1 MTNSSATT
9 ADQPLRTNQLH
20 AEDEIDL
27 RQVAGALIRRWAWI
41 VSGTAVGL
49 TLSGH
54 YVLTTKPVYQAEF
67 QIVLSQAESQ
77 TGVASLF
84 SQNPGL
90 AALTGLGNSGGNTIA
105 TEVQILNSPSV
116 LRPVFDAVKARKS
129 PEVAMGLRF
138 QSWARSAISAEAERA
153 PRFEVQYRDT
163 DKKLVLPITRMI
175 QGLSKL
181 FQPRPRS

>member
-27 RQVAGALIRRWAWI
+27 RQVARALIRRWTWI
-41 VSGTAVGL
+41 VSGTAIGL

-116 LRPVFDAVKARKS
+116 LRPSLTLLRPASPPKWPWECGFKVGPDQQSQRKQ
-129 PEVAMGLRF
+129 R
-138 QSWARSAISAEAERA
+138 RA
-153 PRFEVQYRDT
+153 PPFSKFNIEIPTRSWCYR
-163 DKKLVLPITRMI
+163 
-175 QGLSKL
+175 
-181 FQPRPRS
+181 